1 MVSSQLFG
9 PPTDVISS
17 AMAQR
22 LGMYKHKL
30 YLYSWPH
37 SLAKRTGCQC
47 FVSVNLADVSLVS
60 HAEAAVLA
68 KLETDSSLF
77 YFQ

>member
-1 MVSSQLFG
+1 MVPF
-9 PPTDVISS
+9 
-17 AMAQR
+17 
-22 LGMYKHKL
+22 
-30 YLYSWPH
+30 

-47 FVSVNLADVSLVS
+47 FVSVNLSDVSLVS

-68 KLETDSSLF
+68 KLEIDSSLF